1 MIQIYW
7 LSNLRTHSSPTITKE
22 LNAVWGRKI
31 SFIIRRIIV
40 KCSSMFTKGNVGLAS
55 IYTGGGG
62 GGGGGGEEDGFFL
75 KSQFNISFYV
85 TGMRNRT
92 FVPINTSR
100 GVYSSMNFD
109 SLLPPSFQIWFFSPY
124 LYYISLKGLYL
135 IVILWHS
142 IFVPSPR

>member
-31 SFIIRRIIV
+31 SFIIRRIV

-62 GGGGGGEEDGFFL
+62 GGGRCFL
-75 KSQFNISFYV
+75 FLSHNLIFLSTWLGWGTELSSQLI
-85 TGMRNRT
+85 
-92 FVPINTSR
+92 PP
-100 GVYSSMNFD
+100 GVYILQWTLILSSPLLFRFD
-109 SLLPPSFQIWFFSPY
+109 SFP
-124 LYYISLKGLYL
+124 
-135 IVILWHS
+135 H
-142 IFVPSPR
+142 IFTTSASKACT